1 MRYIIFLGIMLTS
14 FVMGVEGSDSCT
26 IVHNEL
32 TYHCVKNSQTGRVW
46 LDRNI
51 GASRVAQSNLDNL
64 AKGDNY
70 TTDNALV
77 CPKGFRLPTQR
88 EFGNEINSWSSR
100 EARDAF
106 NSDLKF
112 YGPAVYHFMDPR
124 EYWVGRISISGIDD
138 NPEISIK
145 YGKVRCI
152 KCNKSVPPCD
162 ENFKITFPFWNSKE
176 YGCVVNPETGRA
188 WLDRNI
194 GAEAVAAFADD
205 SAAYGDY
212 FQWGRRMHVKL
223 PDTTEEPIEYILERG
238 PFSFVT
244 QHIDWLAS
252 GIDDSGSYRSNV
264 ISKSNGSGICPYGF
278 RVPTKEEWEAEVAS
292 WRRRLPYEQFSS
304 PLKLPTAAKGLEWN
318 IRESVSWVGVV
329 GTYMTSTP
337 ANRRG
342 YAYTMTFEDDY
353 QRATVELA
361 RMTQGQSVRCIRDEM
376 STEQIDE
383 MSTEK
388 IDKTQDSTNIEPQ
401 ISTHAFGGGCIT
413 NVGGYAKRQTCN
425 ASSEQQRLD
434 YSTNQLNNPFINKC
448 LTAQSYNNGSKITY
462 TQCQP
467 NTAPQIFSYNSTTK
481 QFVHTASHKCLDVH
495 GGNRTDLILWRC
507 HGGINQK
514 FYILQSNISS
524 STPPDSASRG
534 SGNIGPADRDYNIGR

>member
-1 MRYIIFLGIMLTS
+1 MRYIIFLGIILTS

-32 TYHCVKNSQTGRVW
+32 TYHCVKNPQTGRIW

-70 TTDNALV
+70 TTDKALV
-77 CPKGFRLPTQR
+77 CPKDFRLPTQR

-112 YGPAVYHFMDPR
+112 YGPAIYHFMDPR

-212 FQWGRRMHVKL
+212 FQW
-223 PDTTEEPIEYILERG
+223 
-238 PFSFVT
+238 
-244 QHIDWLAS
+244 
-252 GIDDSGSYRSNV
+252 
-264 ISKSNGSGICPYGF
+264 
-278 RVPTKEEWEAEVAS
+278 
-292 WRRRLPYEQFSS
+292 
-304 PLKLPTAAKGLEWN
+304 
-318 IRESVSWVGVV
+318 
-329 GTYMTSTP
+329 
-337 ANRRG
+337 
-342 YAYTMTFEDDY
+342 
-353 QRATVELA
+353 
-361 RMTQGQSVRCIRDEM
+361 
-376 STEQIDE
+376 
-383 MSTEK
+383 
-388 IDKTQDSTNIEPQ
+388 
-401 ISTHAFGGGCIT
+401 
-413 NVGGYAKRQTCN
+413 
-425 ASSEQQRLD
+425 
-434 YSTNQLNNPFINKC
+434 
-448 LTAQSYNNGSKITY
+448 
-462 TQCQP
+462 
-467 NTAPQIFSYNSTTK
+467 
-481 QFVHTASHKCLDVH
+481 
-495 GGNRTDLILWRC
+495 
-507 HGGINQK
+507 
-514 FYILQSNISS
+514 
-524 STPPDSASRG
+524 
-534 SGNIGPADRDYNIGR
+534 